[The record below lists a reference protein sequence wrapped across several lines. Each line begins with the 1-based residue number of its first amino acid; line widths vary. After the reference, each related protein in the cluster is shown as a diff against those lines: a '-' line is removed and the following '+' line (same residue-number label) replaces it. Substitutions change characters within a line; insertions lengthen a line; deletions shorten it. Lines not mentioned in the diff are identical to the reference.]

1 MGGVTSNQKMLRHF
15 LKLQVNVVIQ
25 VPYGSDV
32 HTDWEDLVWC
42 LLFGY
47 WVWDF
52 RRCPFMISQ
61 ALRCT
66 LPWMH
71 NNAVTIFVMVHKH
84 RHVVVPVT
92 STGITL
98 FIKEGAAVIMH
109 LSQDNFFSAFVIC
122 LHSNTQRRPSLNPQ
136 VLLFS
141 AKFFESGL
149 DLVSSCLLSQLKL
162 AISEASGGKMGE
174 YLALE

>member
-1 MGGVTSNQKMLRHF
+1 
-15 LKLQVNVVIQ
+15 
-25 VPYGSDV
+25 
-32 HTDWEDLVWC
+32 
-42 LLFGY
+42 
-47 WVWDF
+47 
-52 RRCPFMISQ
+52 
-61 ALRCT
+61 
-66 LPWMH
+66 MH

-149 DLVSSCLLSQLKL
+149 DLVSSCLLSQLRL

>member
-1 MGGVTSNQKMLRHF
+1 MWLYR
-15 LKLQVNVVIQ
+15 
-25 VPYGSDV
+25 
-32 HTDWEDLVWC
+32 
-42 LLFGY
+42 
-47 WVWDF
+47 
-52 RRCPFMISQ
+52 
-61 ALRCT
+61 
-66 LPWMH
+66 
-71 NNAVTIFVMVHKH
+71 
-84 RHVVVPVT
+84 VT

-98 FIKEGAAVIMH
+98 LIKEGAAVIMH

-122 LHSNTQRRPSLNPQ
+122 LHSNTQMRPSLNPQ

>member
-1 MGGVTSNQKMLRHF
+1 MWLYR
-15 LKLQVNVVIQ
+15 
-25 VPYGSDV
+25 
-32 HTDWEDLVWC
+32 
-42 LLFGY
+42 
-47 WVWDF
+47 
-52 RRCPFMISQ
+52 
-61 ALRCT
+61 
-66 LPWMH
+66 
-71 NNAVTIFVMVHKH
+71 
-84 RHVVVPVT
+84 VT

-98 FIKEGAAVIMH
+98 LIKEGAAVIMH

-136 VLLFS
+136 VLLFL

-162 AISEASGGKMGE
+162 AISEASGGKMGK